1 MNKAKERKRKGTTR
15 REKVRETN
23 TMANGKTNRHTEA
36 RCFGKERDGVKKYKR
51 EYKKSLE

>member
-36 RCFGKERDGVKKYKR
+36 RCFGKERDGVKKYRR